1 MTTVVKRNGKT
12 VEFDKSKIR
21 VAVQKSMKNG
31 SGIYLPDIARL
42 IANDAE
48 KYFSKMEQTTIPQIE
63 KYVFDRLIHYGQN
76 YTARAYEGYRAIR
89 AEKRENDPLIN
100 SVLGLLDFT
109 NEEVMTENANK
120 DATLASTQR
129 DLIAGEVI
137 KVISRDSLIP
147 YHLIQANDDGII
159 KIHDMDF
166 FAQGIYN
173 CELVNL
179 DDMLQNGTVIN
190 RKLIEKPKSLRVA
203 TTLATQISAAIAAC
217 TYGGQTMTTSHLAPF
232 VRLSKERYE
241 QFYKENLGE
250 SLTKEQ
256 LDELVMTSLK
266 KEIEE
271 SVQAFNYQINTISV
285 NGNQSPF
292 ISLVLYISENEEY
305 EEENAMLIEEFL
317 KQRIKGMKNEYGITV
332 SQTFPKLLYFT
343 DENNAYE
350 GSKYFY
356 LTELACKSVA
366 KRLSPDFISVKQ
378 MKEKYGAAYGPMGCR
393 AFLTPVQNEDGTY
406 KTYGRGNLGVCTL
419 NLPDI
424 ALTSEGDKEVFFEI
438 LEHRLNLCKEV
449 GLLRYNKMKNVKAKT
464 APILWQHGA
473 ISRLN
478 PEDSVIKAINDRDFT
493 VSIGYC
499 GLHECAL
506 AMTGKSLTSEEGTE
520 FGLAVMNYIND
531 YKDKIKEET
540 GLLFA
545 VYGTP
550 SESTAG
556 WFSEKT
562 KKKFGIIEG
571 ITDKGWFTNSYHVDI
586 QENINAFDKLKF
598 ENQFAE
604 LSLGG
609 TITYVEVH
617 NMEKNIEAVIQL
629 VQYMYEN
636 NIYAEINTES
646 DNCSSCSY
654 SGAMEVDRETLKWY
668 CPQCGETDQDKLSV
682 VRRTCGYISET
693 VWCGSRMLDII
704 NRVKHL

>member
-1 MTTVVKRNGKT
+1 MTTVMKRNGKT
-12 VEFDKSKIR
+12 AEFDKSKIR

-271 SVQAFNYQINTISV
+271 SVQA
-285 NGNQSPF
+285 
-292 ISLVLYISENEEY
+292 
-305 EEENAMLIEEFL
+305 
-317 KQRIKGMKNEYGITV
+317 
-332 SQTFPKLLYFT
+332 
-343 DENNAYE
+343 
-350 GSKYFY
+350 
-356 LTELACKSVA
+356 
-366 KRLSPDFISVKQ
+366 
-378 MKEKYGAAYGPMGCR
+378 
-393 AFLTPVQNEDGTY
+393 
-406 KTYGRGNLGVCTL
+406 
-419 NLPDI
+419 
-424 ALTSEGDKEVFFEI
+424 
-438 LEHRLNLCKEV
+438 
-449 GLLRYNKMKNVKAKT
+449 
-464 APILWQHGA
+464 
-473 ISRLN
+473 
-478 PEDSVIKAINDRDFT
+478 
-493 VSIGYC
+493 
-499 GLHECAL
+499 
-506 AMTGKSLTSEEGTE
+506 
-520 FGLAVMNYIND
+520 
-531 YKDKIKEET
+531 
-540 GLLFA
+540 
-545 VYGTP
+545 
-550 SESTAG
+550 
-556 WFSEKT
+556 
-562 KKKFGIIEG
+562 
-571 ITDKGWFTNSYHVDI
+571 
-586 QENINAFDKLKF
+586 
-598 ENQFAE
+598 
-604 LSLGG
+604 LSL
-609 TITYVEVH
+609 IH
-617 NMEKNIEAVIQL
+617 I
-629 VQYMYEN
+629 
-636 NIYAEINTES
+636 
-646 DNCSSCSY
+646 
-654 SGAMEVDRETLKWY
+654 
-668 CPQCGETDQDKLSV
+668 
-682 VRRTCGYISET
+682 
-693 VWCGSRMLDII
+693 
-704 NRVKHL
+704 